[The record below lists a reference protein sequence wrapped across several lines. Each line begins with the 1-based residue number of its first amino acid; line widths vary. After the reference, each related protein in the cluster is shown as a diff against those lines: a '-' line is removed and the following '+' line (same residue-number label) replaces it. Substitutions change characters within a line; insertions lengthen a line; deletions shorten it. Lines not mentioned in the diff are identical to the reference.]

1 MIVEDAPPKPTP
13 SAPKTEAS
21 FNGKRFVLHAQ
32 PMTWTQ
38 AHEHAK
44 AQGGRLATVMS
55 AEHNRW
61 LAQTFAP
68 GADGLFLGGQCWM
81 PGGLWEWD
89 SGSKWTFSAWSG
101 EVPIYGV
108 LILQADGGWKP
119 GSFEDKRPFV
129 MEMP

>member
-1 MIVEDAPPKPTP
+1 MIVEDAPPAP
-13 SAPKTEAS
+13 SSSKNDAV
-21 FNGKRFVLHAQ
+21 FQGKRFVLHAQ

-38 AHEHAK
+38 AHDHAK
-44 AQGGRLATVMS
+44 SQGGRLATVMN
-55 AEHNRW
+55 AEHNQW
-61 LAQTFAP
+61 LTKNFAP

-108 LILQADGGWKP
+108 LILQADGAWKT

-129 MEMP
+129 MELP